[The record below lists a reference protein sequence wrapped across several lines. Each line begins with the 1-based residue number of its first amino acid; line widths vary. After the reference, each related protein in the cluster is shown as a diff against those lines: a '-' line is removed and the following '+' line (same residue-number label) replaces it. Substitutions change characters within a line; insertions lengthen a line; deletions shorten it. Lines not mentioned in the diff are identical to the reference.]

1 MNAAAAW
8 PASALPACKGWGKLA
23 AVCTD
28 PDARVRPSFRLLP
41 LSLCIALALPA
52 YARDE
57 DEENWGLCPIVDA
70 LPGFEEPAPGSPET
84 RANQPTDIEGDELQD
99 LENANTLVQGNVSLS
114 RGDQALHT
122 DKLTFNR
129 DTGDYV
135 AEGSVRYQDSGMR
148 VVAERATGNQE
159 KDTHRIEDLKYQ
171 LTKRR
176 GNGGAEAIE
185 MHGADGAL
193 IGSTYSTC
201 DPGQRVWELRAKRID
216 INTDEGM
223 GVARNATLRIG
234 KVPVLHVPWFMF
246 PIDDRRRTGLLY
258 PSISVSGRN
267 GFDWRQPI
275 YLNLAPNYDATLN
288 PRYMSK
294 RGAVLGGEFRWLYP
308 DGSGRLSGNYMPHD
322 NLPGDESWRYLNDLN
337 GNPIPGANL
346 PEDNRGTFQLNTM
359 HRLGDT
365 WFARADLG
373 WVSDTHYF
381 EDFNNSLYGISSSF
395 VTSTVGL
402 YGRSRWWEAGFMAD
416 HHQLAD
422 YTLSERSLP
431 FDRLPRAYVHWAQPF
446 GKWFEGG
453 VDSEAVRFEHDDI
466 GQGGTDLAVPGG
478 SRLDFKPYVSL
489 PLEGNS
495 WFLRPKLAWRYTAY
509 QLEGTPEER
518 AQEYVARYG
527 DTVTPFEQLVE
538 QFRDDKPTR
547 SVPITS
553 IDAGLFFDR
562 QTTIRGDRYLNTL
575 EPRIYYLRVPYEDQ
589 TGLPIFDTAP
599 LTFSWGQLFRDSRF
613 GGADRQSDAN
623 QLTAALTTRLI
634 SEDDGRERL
643 SVSVGQIKY
652 FDDSRVVMPGEPLV
666 QQGKSAWVAETSIAP
681 SDRWNIS
688 AAYQW
693 DPKYRGTNL
702 ASLRARYLIGDQG
715 IVNIG
720 YRYRRDAISRT
731 DLFKQAD
738 FSFLYPVNPNWS
750 LVGRYYYSLLDHKP
764 LEQLAG
770 VQWESC
776 CLAVRVLGRR
786 YLRNR
791 TGELNNSLQ
800 VEFEL
805 KGLGSAGQDTGRILR
820 RAILG
825 YDRDDLYLVPPSSVN
840 RTDRDLVPD
849 PIP

>member
-1 MNAAAAW
+1 MNAPAASQ
-8 PASALPACKGWGKLA
+8 ASALPVCKGWGKLA

-41 LSLCIALALPA
+41 LSLCIALVLPA
-52 YARDE
+52 YARDD

-148 VVAERATGNQE
+148 VVAERATGNQD
-159 KDTHRIEDLKYQ
+159 KDTHRIEDLQYQ
-171 LTKRR
+171 LTRRR
-176 GNGGAEAIE
+176 GNGGADAIE
-185 MHGADGAL
+185 MHGAEGAL

-201 DPGQRVWELRAKRID
+201 DPGQRVWELRAKRIE

-308 DGSGRLSGNYMPHD
+308 DGSGRIYGNYMPHD
-322 NLPGDESWRYLNDLN
+322 RLPGDEPQRYADPESL
-337 GNPIPGANL
+337 
-346 PEDNRGTFQLNTM
+346 EDNRGIFQLNAV
-359 HRLGDT
+359 HRLGKT
-365 WFARADLG
+365 WLARANLG

-395 VTSTVGL
+395 VRSTLGL
-402 YGRSRWWEAGFMAD
+402 SGRGRWWEASVVAD

-422 YTLSERSLP
+422 YTLTERNLP
-431 FDRLPRAYVHWAQPF
+431 FDRLPRAYFHWSQPF
-446 GKWFEGG
+446 GNWFETGF
-453 VDSEAVRFEHDDI
+453 DSELVHFQHDEVPR
-466 GQGGTDLAVPGG
+466 GTSYVDVPGG
-478 SRLDFKPYVSL
+478 SRFDVKPYVSL
-489 PLEGNS
+489 PLEGSS
-495 WFLRPKLAWRYTAY
+495 WFLRPKVAWRYTAY
-509 QLEGTPEER
+509 QLDGTPEER
-518 AQEYVARYG
+518 AAEYARRYG
-527 DTVTPFEQLVE
+527 GAVTPELVS
-538 QFRDDKPTR
+538 QYRQDTPTR
-547 SVPITS
+547 SLPITS
-553 IDAGLFFDR
+553 VEAGLFFDR
-562 QTTIRGDRYLNTL
+562 ETTFRGDHFLHPL

-589 TGLPIFDTAP
+589 SGLPIFDTAP
-599 LTFSWGQLFRDSRF
+599 LTFSWGQLFRESRF
-613 GGADRQSDAN
+613 SGADRQSDAN
-623 QLTAALTTRLI
+623 QLTTAVTTRLI

-643 SVSVGQIKY
+643 SVSLGQIKY
-652 FDDSRVVMPGEPLV
+652 FDDSRVLMPREPLV
-666 QQGKSAWVAETSIAP
+666 QQGKSAWVAETTIAP

-702 ASLRARYLIGDQG
+702 ASLRARYLIGADG

-720 YRYRRDAISRT
+720 YRYRRNPLSRN
-731 DLFKQAD
+731 DLFEQAD

-750 LVGRYYYSLLDHKP
+750 LVGRYYYSLKDHKP

-825 YDRDDLYLVPPSSVN
+825 YDRDDLYLVPPSSVDH
-840 RTDRDLVPD
+840 TDSDLVPD

>member
-1 MNAAAAW
+1 
-8 PASALPACKGWGKLA
+8 
-23 AVCTD
+23 
-28 PDARVRPSFRLLP
+28 VRTSFRLLP

-52 YARDE
+52 YARD
-57 DEENWGLCPIVDA
+57 DDDENWGLCPVVDA
-70 LPGFEEPAPGSPET
+70 LPGFEEPAAGSPET
-84 RANQPTDIEGDELQD
+84 RAGQPTDIEGDELQD
-99 LENANTLVQGNVSLS
+99 LENSNTLVQGNVSLN

-148 VVAERATGNQE
+148 VIAERATGNQD
-159 KDTHRIEDLKYQ
+159 KDTHRIEDLQYQ

-176 GNGGAEAIE
+176 GNGGADAIE
-185 MHGADGAL
+185 MHGAEGSL

-258 PSISVSGRN
+258 PSISMSGRN

-294 RGAVLGGEFRWLYP
+294 RGASLGGEFRWLYP
-308 DGSGRLSGNYMPHD
+308 QGSGRVSGNFMPHD
-322 NLPGDESWRYLNDLN
+322 SLPGDEPERY
-337 GNPIPGANL
+337 GTNPPG
-346 PEDNRGTFQLNTM
+346 DNRGTFQLNTI
-359 HRLGDT
+359 HRLGNS
-365 WFARADLG
+365 WYARADLG
-373 WVSDTHYF
+373 WVSDTHYL
-381 EDFNNSLYGISSSF
+381 EDFSNSLYGISSSF
-395 VTSTVGL
+395 VTSTAGL
-402 YGRSRWWEAGFMAD
+402 YGRDRWWEAGVMAD

-422 YTLSERSLP
+422 YTLTERSLP

-446 GKWFEGG
+446 GDWLEAG
-453 VDSEAVRFEHDDI
+453 VDSELVRFEHDNVRQPGPDV
-466 GQGGTDLAVPGG
+466 DVPGG
-478 SRLDFKPYVSL
+478 SRFDFKPYISL
-489 PLEGNS
+489 PLEGSS
-495 WFLRPKLAWRYTAY
+495 WFLRPKLAWRYTGY
-509 QLEGTPEER
+509 QLDRTPEER
-518 AQEYVARYG
+518 ASEYASRYG
-527 DTVTPFEQLVE
+527 VDLTPAGTFEQLVE

-553 IDAGLFFDR
+553 VDAGLYFDR
-562 QTTIRGDRYLNTL
+562 ETVIRGDRYLHTV

-589 TGLPIFDTAP
+589 TGLPIFDTSP

-613 GGADRQSDAN
+613 SGADRQSDAN
-623 QLTAALTTRLI
+623 QLTTALTTRLI

-652 FDDSRVVMPGEPLV
+652 FDDSRVVMPGEPLI
-666 QQGKSAWVAETSIAP
+666 QQGKSAWVAETTIAP

-702 ASLRARYLIGDQG
+702 ASLRARYLIGDEG

-720 YRYRRDAISRT
+720 YRYRRNAITRS
-731 DLFKQAD
+731 DLFEQAD

-750 LVGRYYYSLLDHKP
+750 VVGRYYYSLLDHKP

-840 RTDRDLVPD
+840 RTDSDLVPD

>member
-1 MNAAAAW
+1 MR
-8 PASALPACKGWGKLA
+8 
-23 AVCTD
+23 T
-28 PDARVRPSFRLLP
+28 SFRLLP

-52 YARDE
+52 YARD
-57 DEENWGLCPIVDA
+57 DDENWGLCPVVDA
-70 LPGFEEPAPGSPET
+70 LPGFGETAAGSPDT
-84 RANQPTDIEGDELQD
+84 RTEQPTAIEGDELQD
-99 LENANTLVQGNVSLS
+99 LANASTLVQGNVSLS

-129 DTGDYV
+129 ETGDYV

-148 VVAERATGNQE
+148 VVAERATGNQD
-159 KDTHRIEDLKYQ
+159 KDTHRIEELQYQ

-185 MHGADGAL
+185 MHGSEGSL
-193 IGSTYSTC
+193 LGSTYSTC
-201 DPGQRVWELRAKRID
+201 DPGQRVWELRARRID
-216 INTDEGM
+216 IDTEEGM

-258 PSISVSGRN
+258 PYISLSGRN
-267 GFDWRQPI
+267 GFDYRQPV

-294 RGAVLGGEFRWLYP
+294 RGGALGGEFRWLYQQ
-308 DGSGRLSGNYMPHD
+308 GSGRLSGNYMPHD
-322 NLPGDESWRYLNDLN
+322 NLPGDEAWRYTDA
-337 GNPIPGANL
+337 GRI
-346 PEDNRGTFQLNTM
+346 EDNRGTFQLNAV
-359 HRLGDT
+359 HRFGRT
-365 WFARADLG
+365 WFARTNLA

-381 EDFNNSLYGISSSF
+381 EDFSNSLYGLSYSF
-395 VTSTVGL
+395 ATSTAGL
-402 YGRSRWWEAGFMAD
+402 YGRGRWWDAGLMAD
-416 HHQLAD
+416 HRQLTD

-431 FDRLPRAYVHWAQPF
+431 FNRLPRAYVHWAQPF
-446 GKWFEGG
+446 GNWLEAG
-453 VDSEAVRFEHDDI
+453 VDAEAVRFAHHDI
-466 GQGGTDLAVPGG
+466 RAAGPDLDVPGG
-478 SRLDFKPYVSL
+478 SRFDVKPYITL
-489 PLEGNS
+489 PLEGSS
-495 WFLRPKLAWRYTAY
+495 WFLRPKLAWRHTAY
-509 QLEGTPEER
+509 QLDGTPEQR
-518 AQEYVARYG
+518 ASEYAARYR
-527 DTVTPFEQLVE
+527 DATTPFAQLVE
-538 QFRDDKPTR
+538 RFRDDKPARTT
-547 SVPITS
+547 PITS

-562 QTTIRGDRYLNTL
+562 KATIRGDHYLHTL
-575 EPRIYYLRVPYEDQ
+575 EPRLYYLRVPYENQD
-589 TGLPIFDTAP
+589 GLPIFDTSP
-599 LTFSWGQLFRDSRF
+599 LSFSWGQLFRDSRF

-623 QLTAALTTRLI
+623 QLTAAVTTRLI

-666 QQGKSAWVAETSIAP
+666 QQGKSAWIAETSIAP

-702 ASLRARYLIGDQG
+702 ATLRARYLIGDEG

-720 YRYRRDAISRT
+720 YRYRRDAISRN
-731 DLFKQAD
+731 DLFEQAD

-750 LVGRYYYSLLDHKP
+750 IVGRYYYSLLDHKP

-791 TGELNNSLQ
+791 TGDLNNSLQ

-825 YDRDDLYLVPPSSVN
+825 YDRDDLYLVPPSSVD
-840 RTDRDLVPD
+840 RTDSDLVPD

>member
-1 MNAAAAW
+1 
-8 PASALPACKGWGKLA
+8 
-23 AVCTD
+23 
-28 PDARVRPSFRLLP
+28 
-41 LSLCIALALPA
+41 
-52 YARDE
+52 
-57 DEENWGLCPIVDA
+57 
-70 LPGFEEPAPGSPET
+70 
-84 RANQPTDIEGDELQD
+84 
-99 LENANTLVQGNVSLS
+99 
-114 RGDQALHT
+114 
-122 DKLTFNR
+122 
-129 DTGDYV
+129 
-135 AEGSVRYQDSGMR
+135 
-148 VVAERATGNQE
+148 
-159 KDTHRIEDLKYQ
+159 
-171 LTKRR
+171 
-176 GNGGAEAIE
+176 
-185 MHGADGAL
+185 
-193 IGSTYSTC
+193 
-201 DPGQRVWELRAKRID
+201 
-216 INTDEGM
+216 
-223 GVARNATLRIG
+223 
-234 KVPVLHVPWFMF
+234 VPVLHVPWFMF

-275 YLNLAPNYDATLN
+275 YLNLAPNYDATIN

-308 DGSGRLSGNYMPHD
+308 EGSGRLSGNYMPHD
-322 NLPGDESWRYLNDLN
+322 SLPGDESWRYLNDLN

-359 HRLGDT
+359 HRLDDS

-395 VTSTVGL
+395 VTSTVGV

-446 GKWFEGG
+446 DNWFEAG

-478 SRLDFKPYVSL
+478 SRFDFKPFVSL

-495 WFLRPKLAWRYTAY
+495 WFVRPKLAWRYTAY
-509 QLEGTPEER
+509 QLDGTAQERASEYASRYEPFVDPDTPEGQVR
-518 AQEYVARYG
+518 LQ
-527 DTVTPFEQLVE
+527 QLTE

-547 SVPITS
+547 SVPIS
-553 IDAGLFFDR
+553 SLDAGLFFDR

-613 GGADRQSDAN
+613 SGADRQSDAN

-840 RTDRDLVPD
+840 RTDSDLVPD

>member
-1 MNAAAAW
+1 M
-8 PASALPACKGWGKLA
+8 
-23 AVCTD
+23 D

-52 YARDE
+52 YAQDE
-57 DEENWGLCPIVDA
+57 DDENWGLCPIVDA
-70 LPGFEEPAPGSPET
+70 LPGFEEPAPGSAET

-99 LENANTLVQGNVSLS
+99 LENSNTLVQGNVSLS

-148 VVAERATGNQE
+148 VAAERATGNQD
-159 KDTHRIEDLKYQ
+159 KDTHRIEDLQYQ

-185 MHGADGAL
+185 MQGAEGAL

-201 DPGQRVWELRAKRID
+201 DPGQRVWELSARRID

-258 PSISVSGRN
+258 PSISLSGRN

-294 RGAVLGGEFRWLYP
+294 RGAALGGEFRWLYP
-308 DGSGRLSGNYMPHD
+308 QGAGRVSGNYMPHD
-322 NLPGDESWRYLNDLN
+322 DLPGNEPYRYGND
-337 GNPIPGANL
+337 L
-346 PEDNRGTFQLNTM
+346 PEDDRGIFQLNAV
-359 HRLGDT
+359 HRLGST
-365 WFARADLG
+365 WLARANLG
-373 WVSDTHYF
+373 WVSDTHYL
-381 EDFNNSLYGISSSF
+381 EDFSNSLYGISSSF
-395 VTSTVGL
+395 VRSTVAL
-402 YGRSRWWEAGFMAD
+402 TGRGRWWEASVMAS
-416 HHQLAD
+416 HYQLAD
-422 YTLSERSLP
+422 YTLTERNLP
-431 FDRLPRAYVHWAQPF
+431 FDRLPRAYFHWGQPI
-446 GKWFEGG
+446 GNWFEAGL
-453 VDSEAVRFEHDDI
+453 DSELIHFQHADI
-466 GQGGTDLAVPGG
+466 RRNGPDIEVPGG
-478 SRLDFKPYVSL
+478 SRFDFKPYLSL
-489 PLEGNS
+489 PLEGSS

-509 QLEGTPEER
+509 KLDDTL
-518 AQEYVARYG
+518 G
-527 DTVTPFEQLVE
+527 D
-538 QFRDDKPTR
+538 RDDTPTR
-547 SVPITS
+547 SLPITS
-553 IDAGLFFDR
+553 LDAGLFFDR
-562 QTTIRGDRYLNTL
+562 ETTIGEDRYLHTL

-589 TGLPIFDTAP
+589 SSLPIFDTAP
-599 LTFSWGQLFRDSRF
+599 LTFSWGQLFRESRF
-613 GGADRQSDAN
+613 SGGDRQSDAN
-623 QLTAALTTRLI
+623 QLTTALTTRLI

-643 SVSVGQIKY
+643 AVSLGQIRY
-652 FDDSRVVMPGEPLV
+652 FDEPRVLMPGEQLV
-666 QQGKSAWVAETSIAP
+666 QQGKSAWVADATISP
-681 SDRWNIS
+681 SDRWSIS

-693 DPKYRGTNL
+693 DPKYRGGTNL
-702 ASLRARYLIGDQG
+702 ASLRARYLIGDEG
-715 IVNIG
+715 VVNIG
-720 YRYRRDAISRT
+720 YRYRRHPTRRT

-738 FSFLYPVNPNWS
+738 FSFLYPISPNWS
-750 LVGRYYYSLLDHKP
+750 VVGRYYYSLLDHKP

-776 CLAVRVLGRR
+776 CLAVRVLSRR

-791 TGELNNSLQ
+791 TGDLNDSLQ

>member
-1 MNAAAAW
+1 M
-8 PASALPACKGWGKLA
+8 
-23 AVCTD
+23 
-28 PDARVRPSFRLLP
+28 RPSLRLLP

-52 YARDE
+52 YAKD
-57 DEENWGLCPIVDA
+57 DDDENWGLCPVVDA
-70 LPGFEEPAPGSPET
+70 LPGFDVPAPAADAGTPET
-84 RANQPTDIEGDELQD
+84 RAQQPTDIEGDELQD
-99 LENANTLVQGNVSLS
+99 LENSNTLVQGNVSLN
-114 RGDQALHT
+114 RGDQSLHT

-135 AEGSVRYQDSGMR
+135 AEGSVRYQDAGMR
-148 VVAERATGNQE
+148 VIAERASGNQD

-171 LTKRR
+171 LTRRR
-176 GNGGAEAIE
+176 GNGGADAIE
-185 MHGADGAL
+185 MHGAEGSL

-201 DPGQRVWELRAKRID
+201 DPGQRVWELRARRID

-223 GVARNATLRIG
+223 GVAHNATLRIG
-234 KVPVLHVPWFMF
+234 KVPVLHVPWLMF

-275 YLNLAPNYDATLN
+275 YLNLAPNYDATLV

-294 RGAVLGGEFRWLYP
+294 RGIALGGEFRWLYP
-308 DGSGRLSGNYMPHD
+308 EGSGIVSGNYMPHD
-322 NLPGDESWRYLNDLN
+322 NLPGDEPDRYLRDLA
-337 GNPIPGANL
+337 GNPIPDATL
-346 PEDNRGTFQLNTM
+346 PEDNRGIFQLNAI
-359 HRLGDT
+359 HRFGHG

-381 EDFNNSLYGISSSF
+381 EDFNNSLYGLSASF
-395 VTSTVGL
+395 VTSSAGI
-402 YGRSRWWEAGFMAD
+402 YGRGRWWEAGFMAD
-416 HHQLAD
+416 HHKLAD
-422 YTLSERSLP
+422 YTLNELSLP

-446 GKWFEGG
+446 GDWFEAGL
-453 VDSEAVRFEHDDI
+453 DSEAVRFQHQDI
-466 GQGGTDLAVPGG
+466 EQFGPNLDMPGG
-478 SRLDFKPYVSL
+478 SRFDFKPYISL
-489 PLEGNS
+489 PLEGSS
-495 WFLRPKLAWRYTAY
+495 WFLKPKLAWRYTAY
-509 QLEGTPEER
+509 RLDGTEQER
-518 AQEYVARYG
+518 ADEYFARHNLLAAPG
-527 DTVTPFEQLVE
+527 
-538 QFRDDKPTR
+538 QFREDNPTR

-553 IDAGLFFDR
+553 VDAGLFFDR
-562 QTTIRGDRYLNTL
+562 EAVIRGDRYLHTL
-575 EPRIYYLRVPYEDQ
+575 EPRLYYLRVPYEDQ
-589 TGLPIFDTAP
+589 SGIPIFDTSP
-599 LTFSWGQLFRDSRF
+599 LTFSWGQLFRDNRF

-623 QLTAALTTRLI
+623 QLTAAVTTRLI
-634 SEDDGRERL
+634 GEDDGRERL
-643 SVSVGQIKY
+643 SISLGQIKY
-652 FDDSRVVMPGEPLV
+652 FDASRVVMPGEALV
-666 QQGKSAWVAETSIAP
+666 EQGKSAWVAETTVAP

-720 YRYRRDAISRT
+720 YRYRRNAIDRT

-750 LVGRYYYSLLDHKP
+750 VVGRYYYSLLDHKP

-776 CLAVRVLGRR
+776 CLAVRVLARR

-805 KGLGSAGQDTGRILR
+805 KGLGSAGQDTRRILR

>member
-1 MNAAAAW
+1 
-8 PASALPACKGWGKLA
+8 
-23 AVCTD
+23 
-28 PDARVRPSFRLLP
+28 VRPSLRLLP

-52 YARDE
+52 HAKGD
-57 DEENWGLCPIVDA
+57 DDENWGLCPIVDA
-70 LPGFEEPAPGSPET
+70 LPGFDQPPPATAGAPET
-84 RANQPTDIEGDELQD
+84 RTEQPTSIEGDQVD
-99 LENANTLVQGNVSLS
+99 YLEDANTLAQGNVNLS

-129 DTGDYV
+129 ETGDYV

-148 VVAERATGNQE
+148 VIAERASGNQE
-159 KDTHRIEDLKYQ
+159 KDTHRIEDLRYQ
-171 LTKRR
+171 LTRRR

-185 MHGADGAL
+185 MHGAQGAL

-201 DPGQRVWELRAKRID
+201 DPDQRVWELRAKRID
-216 INTDEGM
+216 IDTDEGM

-258 PSISVSGRN
+258 PYISLSGRN

-288 PRYMSK
+288 PRYMSE
-294 RGAVLGGEFRWLYP
+294 RGIALGGEFRWLYEQ
-308 DGSGRLSGNYMPHD
+308 GSGKVSGNYMPHD
-322 NLPGDESWRYLNDLN
+322 RLPDNEPTRYA
-337 GNPIPGANL
+337 GNPPENDRGA
-346 PEDNRGTFQLNTM
+346 FQLNAI
-359 HRLGDT
+359 HRLDSR

-381 EDFNNSLYGISSSF
+381 EDFNNSLYGISASF

-402 YGRSRWWEAGFMAD
+402 YGRGRWWDAAVMAD
-416 HHQLAD
+416 QHQLAD
-422 YTLSERSLP
+422 YTLSERSMP

-446 GKWFEGG
+446 GNWLEAGL
-453 VDSEAVRFEHDDI
+453 DSEVVRFEHDTISVAD
-466 GQGGTDLAVPGG
+466 GPDTNVPGG
-478 SRLDFKPYVSL
+478 SRFDFKPYVSL

-495 WFLRPKLAWRYTAY
+495 WFLRPKLAWRHTAY
-509 QLEGTPEER
+509 QLDGTPEER
-518 AQEYVARYG
+518 AREYVARHG
-527 DTVTPFEQLVE
+527 ATLTPPLTDVTPELIG

-547 SVPITS
+547 SLPITS

-562 QTTIRGDRYLNTL
+562 ETTIRSDRYLHTL
-575 EPRIYYLRVPYEDQ
+575 EPRLFYLRVPYENQDD
-589 TGLPIFDTAP
+589 LPIFDTSP
-599 LTFSWGQLFRDSRF
+599 LTFSWGQLFRDNRY

-623 QLTAALTTRLI
+623 QLTAAVTTRLI
-634 SEDDGRERL
+634 GEDDGRERL

-652 FDDSRVVMPGEPLV
+652 FDASRVVMPGEPLV
-666 QQGKSAWVAETSIAP
+666 QQGKSAWVAETTVAP

-720 YRYRRDAISRT
+720 YRFRRDAITRS

-750 LVGRYYYSLLDHKP
+750 VVGRYYYSLLDRKP

-800 VEFEL
+800 VEIEL

-840 RTDRDLVPD
+840 RTDSDLVPD

>member
-1 MNAAAAW
+1 M
-8 PASALPACKGWGKLA
+8 
-23 AVCTD
+23 
-28 PDARVRPSFRLLP
+28 RPSLRLLP

-52 YARDE
+52 HAKGD
-57 DEENWGLCPIVDA
+57 DDENWGLCPIVDA
-70 LPGFEEPAPGSPET
+70 LPGFDQPPPVTTSAPET
-84 RANQPTDIEGDELQD
+84 RTEQPTNIEGDQAD
-99 LENANTLVQGNVSLS
+99 TLEDTSTLFQGNVNLS

-122 DKLTFNR
+122 DKLTYNR
-129 DTGDYV
+129 ETGDYV

-148 VVAERATGNQE
+148 VIAERASGNQE
-159 KDTHRIEDLKYQ
+159 KDTHRIEDLRYQ
-171 LTKRR
+171 LTRRR

-185 MHGADGAL
+185 MHGAEGAL

-201 DPGQRVWELRAKRID
+201 DPNQRVWELRARRID
-216 INTDEGM
+216 IDTEEGM
-223 GVARNATLRIG
+223 GVAHNATLRIG

-258 PSISVSGRN
+258 PSISFSGRN

-288 PRYMSK
+288 PRYMSE
-294 RGAVLGGEFRWLYP
+294 RGIALGGEFRWLYEE
-308 DGSGRLSGNYMPHD
+308 GSGKVSGNYMPHD
-322 NLPGDESWRYLNDLN
+322 R
-337 GNPIPGANL
+337 L
-346 PEDNRGTFQLNTM
+346 PENEPTRYAGSPPANDRGALQVNAI
-359 HRLGDT
+359 HRLDSR
-365 WFARADLG
+365 WFARADVG

-381 EDFNNSLYGISSSF
+381 EDFNNSLYGISASF
-395 VTSTVGL
+395 VTSTTGL
-402 YGRSRWWEAGFMAD
+402 YGRGRWWDAGVMVD

-422 YTLSERSLP
+422 YTLNERSMP
-431 FDRLPRAYVHWAQPF
+431 FDRLPRGYVHWAQPF
-446 GKWFEGG
+446 GNWLEAG
-453 VDSEAVRFEHDDI
+453 VDSEVVRFEHDEVNQVTPLPNI
-466 GQGGTDLAVPGG
+466 NIPGG
-478 SRLDFKPYVSL
+478 SRFDFKPYVSL
-489 PLEGNS
+489 PLEGSS
-495 WFLRPKLAWRYTAY
+495 WFLRPKLAWRHTAY
-509 QLEGTPEER
+509 QLDGSAQER
-518 AQEYVARYG
+518 ASEYVVRYEPSLDTSTPAGQARLQ
-527 DTVTPFEQLVE
+527 QLVE
-538 QFRDDKPTR
+538 QFSDDRPTR
-547 SVPITS
+547 SLPITS

-562 QTTIRGDRYLNTL
+562 ETTIRGDRYLHTL
-575 EPRIYYLRVPYEDQ
+575 EPRLFYLRVPYENQD
-589 TGLPIFDTAP
+589 GLPVFDTAP
-599 LTFSWGQLFRDSRF
+599 LTFSWGQLFRDNRF

-623 QLTAALTTRLI
+623 QLTTALTTRLI
-634 SEDDGRERL
+634 GEDDGRERL
-643 SVSVGQIKY
+643 SVSLGQIKY
-652 FDDSRVVMPGEPLV
+652 FDASRVVMPGEAVV
-666 QQGKSAWVAETSIAP
+666 QQGKSAWVAETTVAP
-681 SDRWNIS
+681 SDRWSIS

-702 ASLRARYLIGDQG
+702 ASLRARYLIGNEG

-720 YRYRRDAISRT
+720 YRFRRDPVTRN

-791 TGELNNSLQ
+791 TGDLNNSLQ

-805 KGLGSAGQDTGRILR
+805 KGLGSAGQDTRRILR

-840 RTDRDLVPD
+840 RTDSDLVPD

>member
-1 MNAAAAW
+1 MQGMGQ
-8 PASALPACKGWGKLA
+8 ASGRLYG
-23 AVCTD
+23 

-52 YARDE
+52 HAREAD
-57 DEENWGLCPIVDA
+57 DENWGLCPVVDA

-148 VVAERATGNQE
+148 VVAERATGNQD

-185 MHGADGAL
+185 MHGAEGAL

-201 DPGQRVWELRAKRID
+201 DPAQRVWELRAKRID

-246 PIDDRRRTGLLY
+246 PVDDRRRTGLLY
-258 PSISVSGRN
+258 PSISLSGRN

-275 YLNLAPNYDATLN
+275 YLNLAPNYDATLS
-288 PRYMSK
+288 PRYMSE
-294 RGAVLGGEFRWLYP
+294 RGGALAGEFRWLYSN
-308 DGSGRLSGNYMPHD
+308 GNGRVSGNYMPHD
-322 NLPGDESWRYLNDLN
+322 NLPGDEPERYPD
-337 GNPIPGANL
+337 GL
-346 PEDNRGTFQLNTM
+346 PEDNRGTFQLNAG
-359 HRLGDT
+359 HRLDDA
-365 WFARADLG
+365 WFARANLG
-373 WVSDTHYF
+373 WVSDEHYF

-395 VTSTVGL
+395 VSSTAGL
-402 YGRSRWWEAGFMAD
+402 FGRGRYWEAGLMAS
-416 HHQLAD
+416 HSQLAD
-422 YTLSERSLP
+422 YTLTERNLR
-431 FDRLPRAYVHWAQPF
+431 FDRLPRGYLEWSRPL
-446 GKWFEGG
+446 GKWFEAGLDTEI
-453 VDSEAVRFEHDDI
+453 VHFEHEDI
-466 GQGGTDLAVPGG
+466 SQDTGPDLNVPGG
-478 SRLDFKPYVSL
+478 SRFDFRPYISM
-489 PLEGNS
+489 PLEGSS
-495 WFLRPKLAWRYTAY
+495 WFIRPKLAWRYTAY
-509 QLEGTPEER
+509 ELEGTAEER
-518 AQEYVARYG
+518 AREYASRYRVRLTDEVLAG
-527 DTVTPFEQLVE
+527 LIE
-538 QFRDDKPTR
+538 QFSDNSPDR
-547 SVPITS
+547 STPIGS

-562 QTTIRGDRYLNTL
+562 QATIGGEHYLNTL
-575 EPRIYYLRVPYEDQ
+575 EPRLFYLRVPYENQD
-589 TGLPIFDTAP
+589 GLPIFDTAP
-599 LTFSWGQLFRDSRF
+599 LSFGWGQLFRENRY
-613 GGADRQSDAN
+613 GGADRQADAN
-623 QLTAALTTRLI
+623 QLTAAVTTRLI
-634 SEDDGRERL
+634 SEEDGRERL
-643 SVSVGQIKY
+643 AVSLGQIKY
-652 FDDSRVVMPGEPLV
+652 FETSRVVMPPRETPLE
-666 QQGKSAWVAETSIAP
+666 QSRSAWVAEASIAP
-681 SDRWNIS
+681 SDRWSIS
-688 AAYQW
+688 TSYQW
-693 DPKYRGTNL
+693 DPAYRGTNL

-720 YRYRRDAISRT
+720 YRYRRNAITRN
-731 DLFKQAD
+731 DQLKQAD

-791 TGELNNSLQ
+791 TGDLNNSLQ

-825 YDRDDLYLVPPSSVN
+825 YDRDDLYLVPPSSV
-840 RTDRDLVPD
+840 DHADSDLVPD

>member
-1 MNAAAAW
+1 MHH
-8 PASALPACKGWGKLA
+8 SL
-23 AVCTD
+23 
-28 PDARVRPSFRLLP
+28 RLLP

-52 YARDE
+52 HAKD
-57 DEENWGLCPIVDA
+57 DDDVNWGLCPIVDA
-70 LPGFEEPAPGSPET
+70 LPGFDRPAPPEGGSPET
-84 RANQPTDIEGDELQD
+84 RAQQPTDIEGDELRD
-99 LENANTLVQGNVSLS
+99 VENANTLIQGNVSLS

-148 VVAERATGNQE
+148 VIAERASGNQDR
-159 KDTHRIEDLKYQ
+159 DTHRIEDLQYQ
-171 LTKRR
+171 LTRRR

-185 MHGADGAL
+185 MHGTEGSL

-201 DPGQRVWELRAKRID
+201 DPGQRVWELRARRID
-216 INTDEGM
+216 IDTDKGL
-223 GVARNATLRIG
+223 GVARNATVRIG
-234 KVPVLHVPWFMF
+234 KVPVLHVPWLMF

-258 PSISVSGRN
+258 PSVSMSGRN

-294 RGAVLGGEFRWLYP
+294 RGFALGGEFRWLYP
-308 DGSGRLSGNYMPHD
+308 EGSGMVSGNYMPHD
-322 NLPGDESWRYLNDLN
+322 NLPGDEPQRYL
-337 GNPIPGANL
+337 GSTP
-346 PEDNRGTFQLNTM
+346 PEDNRGLFKLNAI
-359 HRLGDT
+359 HRLGSE

-373 WVSDTHYF
+373 WVSDTHYL
-381 EDFNNSLYGISSSF
+381 EDFNNSLYGLSASF
-395 VTSTVGL
+395 VTSSAGV
-402 YGRSRWWEAGFMAD
+402 YGRGRTWEAGLMAD

-422 YTLSERSLP
+422 YTLTERSLP
-431 FDRLPRAYVHWAQPF
+431 FHRLPRAYVHWAQPF
-446 GKWFEGG
+446 GRWFETG
-453 VDSEAVRFEHDDI
+453 VDSELVRFEHEDI
-466 GQGGTDLAVPGG
+466 EQAGPDLKAPGG
-478 SRLDFKPYVSL
+478 SRFDLKPYVSM
-489 PLEGNS
+489 PLEGSS
-495 WFLRPKLAWRYTAY
+495 WFLRPKLAWRYTSY
-509 QLEGTPEER
+509 QLDGSPEER
-518 AQEYVARYG
+518 AAYFGGTA
-527 DTVTPFEQLVE
+527 E
-538 QFRDDKPTR
+538 QFREDRPTR
-547 SVPITS
+547 SVPIS
-553 IDAGLFFDR
+553 SLDAGLFFDR
-562 QTTIRGDRYLNTL
+562 EATIRGDRYLHTL

-589 TGLPIFDTAP
+589 SGIPIFDTSP
-599 LTFSWGQLFRDSRF
+599 LTFSWGQLFRDNRF

-634 SEDDGRERL
+634 GEDDGRERL
-643 SVSVGQIKY
+643 AVSLGQIKY
-652 FDDSRVVMPGEPLV
+652 FDESRVVMPGQPPV
-666 QQGKSAWVAETSIAP
+666 QQGKSSWVAETSIAP
-681 SDRWNIS
+681 SDRWSIN

-693 DPKYRGTNL
+693 DPNYRGTTL
-702 ASLRARYLIGDQG
+702 ASLRARYLIGDAG

-720 YRYRRDAISRT
+720 YRYRRDAISRN

-738 FSFLYPVNPNWS
+738 FSFLYPINPNWS
-750 LVGRYYYSLLDHKP
+750 VVGRYYYSLLDHKP

-776 CLAVRVLGRR
+776 CLAVRVMARR

-791 TGELNNSLQ
+791 TGELNDSLQ

-805 KGLGSAGQDTGRILR
+805 KGLGSAGQDTRRILR

-840 RTDRDLVPD
+840 RTDRELVPD

>member
-1 MNAAAAW
+1 
-8 PASALPACKGWGKLA
+8 
-23 AVCTD
+23 
-28 PDARVRPSFRLLP
+28 VRPSFRLLP

-52 YARDE
+52 YARDD

-294 RGAVLGGEFRWLYP
+294 RGASLGGEFRWLYRE
-308 DGSGRLSGNYMPHD
+308 GSGRLSGNYMPHD
-322 NLPGDESWRYLNDLN
+322 SLPGDEPDRYD
-337 GNPIPGANL
+337 NPYGL
-346 PEDNRGTFQLNTM
+346 EDNRGAFQLNAL
-359 HRLGDT
+359 HRLGNT
-365 WFARADLG
+365 WLARANLG

-395 VTSTVGL
+395 VKSTLGVT
-402 YGRSRWWEAGFMAD
+402 GRGRWWEAGVMAD
-416 HHQLAD
+416 QHQLAD
-422 YTLSERSLP
+422 YTLTERNLP
-431 FDRLPRAYVHWAQPF
+431 FDRLPRAYFRWSQPL
-446 GKWFEGG
+446 GKWFETGLDTELVYFQHDEVPRG
-453 VDSEAVRFEHDDI
+453 AAHVD
-466 GQGGTDLAVPGG
+466 VPGG
-478 SRLDFKPYVSL
+478 SRFDFKPYVSL
-489 PLEGNS
+489 PLEGSS
-495 WFLRPKLAWRYTAY
+495 WFLRPKMAWRYTAY
-509 QLEGTPEER
+509 QLDGTPEER
-518 AQEYVARYG
+518 AAEYALRYG
-527 DTVTPFEQLVE
+527 GSVTPELIN
-538 QFRDDKPTR
+538 QFRQDTPTR
-547 SVPITS
+547 SLPITS
-553 IDAGLFFDR
+553 LDAGLFFDR
-562 QTTIRGDRYLNTL
+562 ETNVRGGHYLHTL

-589 TGLPIFDTAP
+589 SELPIFDTAP
-599 LTFSWGQLFRDSRF
+599 LTFSWGQLFRESRF
-613 GGADRQSDAN
+613 SGADRQSDAN
-623 QLTAALTTRLI
+623 QLTTAVTTRLI

-643 SVSVGQIKY
+643 SVSLGQIKY
-652 FDDSRVVMPGEPLV
+652 FDESRVLMPREPLV
-666 QQGKSAWVAETSIAP
+666 QQGKSAWVAETTIAP

-702 ASLRARYLIGDQG
+702 ASLRARYLIGDEG

-720 YRYRRDAISRT
+720 YRYRRNPLSRN

-750 LVGRYYYSLLDHKP
+750 LVGRYYYSLMDHKP

-825 YDRDDLYLVPPSSVN
+825 YDRDDLYLVPPSSVDH
-840 RTDRDLVPD
+840 TDSDLVPD